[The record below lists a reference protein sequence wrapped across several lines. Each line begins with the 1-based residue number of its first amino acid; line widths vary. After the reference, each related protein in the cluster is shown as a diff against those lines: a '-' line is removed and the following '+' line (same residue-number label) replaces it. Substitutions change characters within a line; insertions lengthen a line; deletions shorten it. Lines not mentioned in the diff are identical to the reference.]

1 MRAPSRGTGS
11 RSNDELA
18 MTSMIDVVFLLLVF
32 FVWTSSF
39 DRPETNLP
47 GRIAM
52 VTPPQDSASSK
63 RPRETDTAAHVRTP
77 ELIVQVLQ
85 TTEGVAYRVGAID
98 LPDITAVEAKLTR
111 ISGLAVSPLV
121 IVDPEKAVSVAD
133 SIRVFDLARRLGFN
147 QVLLAVDNPG

>member
-1 MRAPSRGTGS
+1 MRAPSNASGR

-52 VTPPQDSASSK
+52 DTPPKDSGGAR
-63 RPRETDTAAHVRTP
+63 RPDNAAAVEAPRTP
-77 ELIVQVLQ
+77 ELIVRILR
-85 TTEGVAYRVGAID
+85 TTDGVTYRIGAVD
-98 LPDITAVEAKLTR
+98 LPDIAAVEAKLAR
-111 ISGLAVSPLV
+111 ISRLAVSPLV
-121 IVDPEKAVSVAD
+121 IVDPEKTVSVAD
-133 SIRVFDLARRLGFN
+133 SIRVFDIARRLGFTE
-147 QVLLAVDNPG
+147 VLLAVDNPG

>member
-1 MRAPSRGTGS
+1 
-11 RSNDELA
+11 

-52 VTPPQDSASSK
+52 ATPPQDSGSSK
-63 RPRETDTAAHVRTP
+63 RPGDAEAAAARRTP
-77 ELIVQVLQ
+77 ELIVRIFQ
-85 TTEGVAYRVGAID
+85 TNVGIAYRVGAVELAD
-98 LPDITAVEAKLTR
+98 LAAVEAKLTR
-111 ISGLAVSPLV
+111 ISGLPISPLV

-133 SIRVFDLARRLGFN
+133 SIKVFDMARRLGFS
-147 QVLLAVDNPG
+147 QVLLAVDNPH

>member
-1 MRAPSRGTGS
+1 MRTPSQTSGR

-52 VTPPQDSASSK
+52 ATQPQDSESSK
-63 RPRETDTAAHVRTP
+63 RPSDVDTASARRSP
-77 ELIVQVLQ
+77 ELIVRIFQ
-85 TTEGVAYRVGAID
+85 TTEGVAYRVGAVD
-98 LPDITAVEAKLTR
+98 LPDITALEAKLTR

-133 SIRVFDLARRLGFN
+133 SIKVFDMARRLGFS